1 MTHTSDRS
9 QSASCPARNPGRE
22 RYWRAGRLVGR
33 LNRESVRTL
42 QNGAQT
48 ALAYTPGGE
57 VDHHTDLTGK
67 TDYTWDAAGRLD
79 YLIAPDGKKTDFDY
93 DNNDK
98 HTKAVYPGG
107 ATQ

>member
-1 MTHTSDRS
+1 M
-9 QSASCPARNPGRE
+9 
-22 RYWRAGRLVGR
+22 
-33 LNRESVRTL
+33 RTL